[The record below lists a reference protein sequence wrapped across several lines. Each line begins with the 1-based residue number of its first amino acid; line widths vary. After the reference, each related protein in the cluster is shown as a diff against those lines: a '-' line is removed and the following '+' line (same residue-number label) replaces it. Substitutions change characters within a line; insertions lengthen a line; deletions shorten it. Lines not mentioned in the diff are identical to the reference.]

1 MDFTQ
6 SFISWKKTQASKRG
20 KICFVKCNL
29 LIKCVVEPKYRVILE
44 TYQYGYRRLE
54 RGYLHFPIGS
64 LELNCALPG
73 ASAG

>member
-1 MDFTQ
+1 MVFTQ
-6 SFISWKKTQASKRG
+6 GFISWKKTQASKRG
-20 KICFVKCNL
+20 KICFVKCSL
-29 LIKCVVEPKYRVILE
+29 LIKCMVEQKYRVILE
-44 TYQYGYRRLE
+44 NYQYGYRRLG